1 MRISIRFRNL
11 LKIVRRKQRKLI
23 QMNQQETMTLSVF
36 RKSLMKIWN

>member
-36 RKSLMKIWN
+36 RKSLMKICN